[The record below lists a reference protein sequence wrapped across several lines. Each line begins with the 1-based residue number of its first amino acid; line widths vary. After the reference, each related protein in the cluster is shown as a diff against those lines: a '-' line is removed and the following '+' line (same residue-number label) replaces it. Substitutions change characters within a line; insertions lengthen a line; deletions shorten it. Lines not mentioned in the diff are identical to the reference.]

1 MPCRK
6 GARGRDTRVDTAE
19 CSGAYKDGRCY
30 RMPVIPGDGQQ
41 HILTIGGGN
50 GIVLGDLRGRIQT
63 DNAFLSEL
71 ASMLYVWRFHAKTRQ
86 PTEFQCLA

>member
-1 MPCRK
+1 MPIRK

-19 CSGAYKDGRCY
+19 CSVAYKDGRCY

-71 ASMLYVWRFHAKTRQ
+71 ASML
-86 PTEFQCLA
+86 